1 MIARILAVLSIPL
14 VAVGLWLVIRQ
25 VRRPSPLRRWTPVI
39 GLVMAPLGLLL
50 NIVILHQAAPG
61 RAGWLAGV
69 IGLLFGVAW
78 DRTTRIE
85 LTDGRLIAR
94 RSALYLVLWGVA
106 YAITQI
112 LVSVTV
118 ARWVS
123 AGLVSMCF
131 ATGTAIGMNVD
142 LLTRYVRA
150 LIPGQSVSTAGC

>member
-39 GLVMAPLGLLL
+39 GLVMAPLGMLL
-50 NIVILHQAAPG
+50 NVVILRQAAPG
-61 RAGWLAGV
+61 RAGWLAGIV
-69 IGLLFGVAW
+69 GVLFGIAW

-85 LTDGRLIAR
+85 VADGGLIAR
-94 RSALYLVLWGVA
+94 RSVLYLVLWGIA

-118 ARWVS
+118 AGWVS
-123 AGLVSMCF
+123 AGLLSMCF

-142 LLTRYVRA
+142 LLTRYRRA
-150 LIPGQSVSTAGC
+150 RSLVSQSTTGS